1 MHECLSLISDSP
13 SSLNLGASM
22 RTTERELLQPMMS
35 LERELLQP
43 MMSLERELLQPIM
56 SLERGSFNSSIHHYG
71 SHEESRS
78 KVKGTVISGE
88 KGGTKQCDGC

>member
-22 RTTERELLQPMMS
+22 GTT
-35 LERELLQP
+35 ERELLQP

-88 KGGTKQCDGC
+88 KGGTKQSDGC